1 MEPRELLR
9 TVDRLSKAG
18 KTQKEIC
25 QELGFSTLF
34 TLNSNLVRA
43 SQATGKPIPSFRQG
57 RKAGMEKQVDF
68 VEVKKRGKG
77 GNTFG
82 DNIPM
87 APLIQAG
94 FQIGTK
100 FSVTASKGKIV
111 LRVPAQ

>member
-1 MEPRELLR
+1 
-9 TVDRLSKAG
+9 
-18 KTQKEIC
+18 
-25 QELGFSTLF
+25 
-34 TLNSNLVRA
+34 
-43 SQATGKPIPSFRQG
+43 
-57 RKAGMEKQVDF
+57 MEKQVDF

-82 DNIPM
+82 VNIPM

-111 LRVPAQ
+111 LRGPAQ